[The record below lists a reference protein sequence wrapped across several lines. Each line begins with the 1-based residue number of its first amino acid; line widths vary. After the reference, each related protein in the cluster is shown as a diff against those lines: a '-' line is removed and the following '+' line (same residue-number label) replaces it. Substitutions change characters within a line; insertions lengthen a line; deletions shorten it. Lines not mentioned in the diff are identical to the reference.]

1 MVGAWITTRAWLQR
15 NLPGSNPDPASPR
28 KQNMAMFLHH
38 NSGDTRGFK
47 AAIITCTRIAN
58 DYVPLVG
65 ILEMKLTARP
75 LTKEPNESDIG
86 KTTATPA

>member
-1 MVGAWITTRAWLQR
+1 MARLLQ
-15 NLPGSNPDPASPR
+15 
-28 KQNMAMFLHH
+28 H

-47 AAIITCTRIAN
+47 GTIISCTRIVN

-65 ILEMKLTARP
+65 ILEMKPTARP
-75 LTKEPNESDIG
+75 LTKEPNESDIR